1 MLLKY
6 AITIFST
13 IQIESTRGESNI
25 LQNDAVKRYAYA
37 IKRYAY
43 AYAILY
49 CNLFI
54 ALQFIK
60 KHSIIEI
67 LYKYLNNKF
76 IEAKITTSS

>member
-1 MLLKY
+1 MQNTYDNIRIVLKY

-13 IQIESTRGESNI
+13 SQIESTRGESSI

-37 IKRYAY
+37 MKRNAY

-54 ALQFIK
+54 VLQFIK
-60 KHSIIEI
+60 KHSIVEM
-67 LYKYLNNKF
+67 F
-76 IEAKITTSS
+76 IQVSK

>member
-1 MLLKY
+1 MYRLVIINSSFIAYEKYDNIQIVLKY

-13 IQIESTRGESNI
+13 SQIESTRGESSI

-37 IKRYAY
+37 MKRNAY

-54 ALQFIK
+54 AL
-60 KHSIIEI
+60 
-67 LYKYLNNKF
+67 
-76 IEAKITTSS
+76 

>member
-1 MLLKY
+1 MYSLLIINSSFISYAKYDNIQIVLKY

-13 IQIESTRGESNI
+13 SQIESRGESNI
-25 LQNDAVKRYAYA
+25 LQNDG
-37 IKRYAY
+37 IKRY

-60 KHSIIEI
+60 KHSIIEM
-67 LYKYLNNKF
+67 F
-76 IEAKITTSS
+76 IQVSK